1 MLNDLDRQLMKI
13 HLEETKRNRV
23 NMIDLIEKI
32 NPEDVDRMIYQD
44 YQSLLNELKKMT
56 DDDFKLIAIQMEF
69 FEEDT

>member
-13 HLEETKRNRV
+13 HLEETERNRAK
-23 NMIDLIEKI
+23 MIELIENIK
-32 NPEDVDRMIYQD
+32 PEDVNRMIYQD

-56 DDDFKLIAIQMEF
+56 DEDFKLIAIQLEF

>member
-13 HLEETKRNRV
+13 HLEEAQRNRT
-23 NMIDLIEKI
+23 NMIELIEKI
-32 NPEDVDRMIYQD
+32 KPEDVDRMIYQD
-44 YQSLLNELKKMT
+44 YQSLLKELKKMT